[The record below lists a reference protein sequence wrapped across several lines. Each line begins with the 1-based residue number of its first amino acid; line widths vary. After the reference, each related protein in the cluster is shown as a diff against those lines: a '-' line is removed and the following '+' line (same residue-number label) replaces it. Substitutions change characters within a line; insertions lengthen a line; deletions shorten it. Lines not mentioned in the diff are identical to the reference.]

1 MNIFKHIVKAV
12 FPEKI
17 TERQK
22 ALISEIM
29 YTEPDFKLI
38 SISNEEVL
46 LKLPKSNEN
55 EEILLTLKQNY
66 NNKSST
72 QPFIIHINCII
83 NMEDEIIDVTLNF
96 EETTAPTL
104 IVKKIIEAINIE
116 LQQITNKIKLSRTTE
131 ETTTEVN
138 ITDKQE
144 PEELLKKAVLTACLC
159 RLASNSNNDIVSYC
173 KVFDGFYDLVIEIIE
188 TLNNPTTREKMYNK
202 YLYIITDKT
211 IMNIFISYC
220 CSSNSFLFNS
230 DRHEEF
236 EHILIMWGYNDC
248 FIHHIVAEAI
258 HKDIPRCPFPLSISE
273 QQMVLTIYTKK
284 CLDLMY
290 LPNENGFFGTSN
302 LEINYAFLG
311 ITVFLCNPNYLKNY
325 REEALEIIANYA
337 VELRMNQKDI
347 KDIFI
352 KQTYKDLKKYKEIIN
367 HSSIDTSLARFI
379 EICLKLACLDLE
391 NINNIFRKVFHSIG
405 FKEDILSNFLRRK
418 TISLSQLEIEIHNT
432 EKTQEEDYN
441 KNILTLSDFLSW
453 GCYGYEVTLLS
464 EEQKLALLT
473 VLVNFSKLPIF
484 NKIED
489 KDDLQD
495 EIKRFYKRLQINET
509 YKEDFNSPCLV
520 DSNHAFEVV
529 KQIKKDDPFFVLIG
543 VCDDLLFLAN
553 NNFKQSIEF
562 HIFLEGIGF
571 TQSEINNIKNDKLFF
586 RYSSYRQNKYN
597 SEENEVESNIIENN
611 SIIIEQKLSL
621 FALLTYL
628 AESVVVENKKDT
640 VANIVRNFAS
650 TIHLFDVDIDN
661 DTFTKATSDK
671 QKCID
676 VARTISQ
683 DNLFKEFEKAC
694 ISLGEAVENN
704 IFFDYEYSHLLK
716 DIECHH

>member
-1 MNIFKHIVKAV
+1 MKIFKHIFKAI
-12 FPEKI
+12 FPENI
-17 TERQK
+17 LERQK
-22 ALISEIM
+22 VLISEIM
-29 YTEPDFKLI
+29 YTEPDFKLVP
-38 SISNEEVL
+38 ISNEEVL
-46 LKLPKSNEN
+46 LKLPKSNES
-55 EEILLTLKQNY
+55 EGILLTLKQNY
-66 NNKSST
+66 SNISST
-72 QPFIIHINCII
+72 RPLIIHINCII
-83 NMEDEIIDVTLNF
+83 NIDDEVINVTLNF

-104 IVKKIIEAINIE
+104 IVKKIIEAINVE
-116 LQQITNKIKLSRTTE
+116 LQKITNKIKSSRTTE
-131 ETTTEVN
+131 ETTIETN

-144 PEELLKKAVLTACLC
+144 SEELLKRAVLTACLC
-159 RLASNSNNDIVSYC
+159 RLASNSNDDIVSYC
-173 KVFDGFYDLVIEIIE
+173 KVFDGFHDLVIEIIE
-188 TLNNPTTREKMYNK
+188 ALNNPTTREKMYNK

-236 EHILIMWGYNDC
+236 EHVLIMWGYNDC

-258 HKDIPRCPFPLSISE
+258 HKDIPRFSFPISISE

-284 CLDLMY
+284 CIDLMY

-311 ITVFLCNPNYLKNY
+311 IIVFLCNPNYLKNY

-352 KQTYKDLKKYKEIIN
+352 KQTYEDLKKYKEIIN
-367 HSSIDTSLARFI
+367 HSSIDVSLARFV
-379 EICLKLACLDLE
+379 EVCLKLACLDLE

-405 FKEDILSNFLRRK
+405 FKEDILSYFLRRK

-432 EKTQEEDYN
+432 EKTQEENYS
-441 KNILTLSDFLSW
+441 KSISTLSDFLSC
-453 GCYGYEVTLLS
+453 GCYGYEITLLS
-464 EEQKLALLT
+464 KEQKLALLI

-484 NKIED
+484 DNIED
-489 KDDLQD
+489 KEYLQD
-495 EIKRFYKRLQINET
+495 EVKRFCERLKINET
-509 YKEDFNSPCLV
+509 YTEDFNNLCLV
-520 DSNHAFEVV
+520 DSNYAFEVV

-562 HIFLEGIGF
+562 HIFLESIGF

-586 RYSSYRQNKYN
+586 RYSSYRQNKNN

-628 AESVVVENKKDT
+628 AKSVVVENKKNV
-640 VANIVRNFAS
+640 VANIIRNFAS
-650 TIHLFDVDIDN
+650 TIHLLDSDIDN
-661 DTFTKATSDK
+661 DIFTKTASDK

-676 VARTISQ
+676 VVKTISQ
-683 DNLFKEFEKAC
+683 EELLKEFDKAC
-694 ISLGEAVENN
+694 TFIGEAVGNN

-716 DIECHH
+716 DIGRSH